1 MMNRYICMHGHFYQ
15 PPREN
20 PWLEEIEMQDSAA
33 PYHDWN
39 ERIAAE
45 CYEPNAASRIL
56 DREKKIIGIVNNY
69 SRMSFDF
76 GPSLM
81 SWIKKKKP
89 EVYEAIVEADR
100 ISAENFGGHGSAIAQ
115 VYNHMIMPL
124 ADRRD
129 KLTQVKWGMRDFRSH
144 FGRLPEG
151 MWLPETAVDT
161 QTLEVLAG
169 EGIRFTILSPHQAG
183 RIRRIGEKDW
193 IDVRGGKINPRM
205 PYLCNL
211 PSGKSINLFFYDGAI
226 SHELSF
232 GMLLNDGKTFAD
244 RLIGGFTGE
253 DIPQLVHTAIDGE
266 TYGHHRRFGDMALAF
281 CLHYVETN
289 RLARLTNHGE
299 YLEKFPPSFEVEILE
314 NSSWSCSH
322 GVERWRDNCGCN
334 TGLHPGWNQSWRAP
348 LRAAMDWLRENITP
362 LYERELSLIFK
373 DPWLARDDY
382 IDVILDRSEKN
393 VERYLDAHVAHSLS
407 PEEKIRAMKL
417 LEMQRAV
424 MLMYTSCGWFF
435 DDISGIETIQILR
448 YAARAMQLAED
459 VGGVKLEPEFLKL
472 LSKAKSNVQE
482 LENGAII
489 YETFVK
495 PVQIDLLDVGVHYAI
510 SSLFYDYPRRAEVYC
525 YMAENLK
532 QGKIEAGRLRLITG
546 QARITSRVVLSG
558 SVVSYAVLH
567 LGDHNLSSGVRE
579 NMGEE
584 AFLKMESEIRAVF
597 ERGDIP
603 GVIRKIDRYFGEKTY
618 TLGDLFRDEQRKVLT
633 EILKP
638 TINEIEDALNQTYEN
653 YYPVMKIMN
662 EMNLPLPE
670 AFSVIGQLILNN
682 RIQSLLDEDRVD
694 IEELRR
700 AVEDIKRFSFTVYKR
715 DIGYTAGRKV
725 TLLMEEL
732 SKNPDDLELIGS
744 ITSIL
749 EVIRSL
755 TVELNLWRAQNLY
768 FNLCERYQTISKLGN
783 GEKRAEEWLR
793 GFARLG
799 EQLSVRCT

>member
-56 DREKKIIGIVNNY
+56 DQEKKIIGIVNNY

-76 GPSLM
+76 GPSLI

-100 ISAENFGGHGSAIAQ
+100 ISAESFGGHGSAIAQ

-124 ADRRD
+124 ADSRD

-169 EGIRFTILSPHQAG
+169 EGIRFTILSPYQAG

-205 PYLCNL
+205 LYLCNL

-232 GMLLNDGKTFAD
+232 GRLLNDGKTFAD
-244 RLIGGFTGE
+244 RLVGGFTGE
-253 DIPQLVHTAIDGE
+253 DVPQLVHTAIDGE

-281 CLHYVETN
+281 CLHYIEAN
-289 RLARLTNHGE
+289 KLARLTNHGE
-299 YLEKFPPSFEVEILE
+299 YLEKFPPSYEVEILE

-322 GVERWRDNCGCN
+322 GVERWRENCGCN
-334 TGLHPGWNQSWRAP
+334 TGLHPGWNQRWRAP
-348 LRAAMDWLRENITP
+348 LRAAMDWLRESITP
-362 LYERELSLIFK
+362 LYERELSLILK

-382 IDVILDRSEKN
+382 IDVILDRSEEN
-393 VERYLDAHVAHSLS
+393 VERYLDTHAAHSLS
-407 PEEKIRAMKL
+407 PEEKTTAMKL
-417 LEMQRAV
+417 LEMQRAA

-448 YAARAMQLAED
+448 YAARAIQLAED
-459 VGGVKLEPEFLKL
+459 VGGVKLEPEFLRL
-472 LSKAKSNVQE
+472 LSKAKSNVQG
-482 LENGAII
+482 LDNGANV
-489 YETFVK
+489 YEKFVK

-532 QGKIEAGRLRLITG
+532 QGKIETGRLKLITG
-546 QARITSRVVLSG
+546 QARISSRVVLSG
-558 SVVSYAVLH
+558 SVISYAVLH

-584 AFLKMESEIRAVF
+584 AFLKMESEIRGFF

-633 EILKP
+633 QILKP
-638 TINEIEDALNQTYEN
+638 TIDEIEDALNQTYEN
-653 YYPVMKIMN
+653 YYPIMKIMN

-682 RIQSLLDEDRVD
+682 RIQSLLEEDRID

-700 AVEDIKRFSFTVYKR
+700 AVEEIKRFSFTVYKR

-725 TLLMEEL
+725 TILMEEL
-732 SKNPDDLELIGS
+732 SKNPDDLELIRT

-768 FNLCERYQTISKLGN
+768 FDLCERYRNISELGN
-783 GEKRAEEWLR
+783 GEKQAKEWLSS
-793 GFARLG
+793 FARLG

>member
-1 MMNRYICMHGHFYQ
+1 MHGHFYQ

-56 DREKKIIGIVNNY
+56 DHEKQIIGIVNNY
-69 SRMSFDF
+69 AKISFDF
-76 GPSLM
+76 GPSLI

-100 ISAENFGGHGSAIAQ
+100 ISAESFGGHGSALAQ

-129 KLTQVKWGMRDFRSH
+129 KLTQIKWGIRDFRSH

-161 QTLEVLAG
+161 QTLEVLG
-169 EGIRFTILSPHQAG
+169 EEGIRFTILSPHQAG
-183 RIRRIGEKDW
+183 RIRRLGEKDW

-205 PYLCNL
+205 PYLFNL

-232 GMLLNDGKTFAD
+232 GRLLSDGKTFAD

-253 DIPQLVHTAIDGE
+253 DVPQLVHTAIDGE

-289 RLARLTNHGE
+289 KLARLTNHGE
-299 YLEKFPPSFEVEILE
+299 YLERFPPSYEVEILE

-322 GVERWRDNCGCN
+322 GVERWRENCGCN
-334 TGLHPGWNQSWRAP
+334 TGLHPGWNQRWRAP
-348 LRAAMDWLRENITP
+348 LRAAIDWLRKSITP
-362 LYERELSLIFK
+362 LYERELSLILK
-373 DPWLARDDY
+373 DPWIARDDY
-382 IDVILDRSEKN
+382 IDVILDRSEEN
-393 VERYLDAHVAHSLS
+393 VNRYLDTHAAHSLS
-407 PEEKIRAMKL
+407 PEEKTKALKL
-417 LEMQRAV
+417 LEMQRAA

-448 YAARAMQLAED
+448 YAARTIQLAED
-459 VGGVKLEPEFLKL
+459 AGGLRLEKEFQRL
-472 LSKAKSNVQE
+472 LSKAKSNVPE
-482 LENGAII
+482 LENGVNV
-489 YETFVK
+489 YEKYVK
-495 PVQIDLLDVGVHYAI
+495 PGQIDLHDVGVHYAI
-510 SSLFYDYPRRAEVYC
+510 SSLFHDYPRKAEIYC

-532 QGKIEAGRLRLITG
+532 QGKIEAGRLKLVTG
-546 QARITSRVVLSG
+546 QVRITSRVVLSG
-558 SVVSYAVLH
+558 SVSSYAVLH
-567 LGDHNLSSGVRE
+567 LGDHNISSGVRE
-579 NMGEE
+579 DIGEKD
-584 AFLKMESEIRAVF
+584 FLKMESEIREVF

-618 TLGDLFRDEQRKVLT
+618 TLSDLFRDEQRKVLT
-633 EILKP
+633 QILRP
-638 TINEIEDALNQTYEN
+638 TINEIENALNQTYEN
-653 YYPVMKIMN
+653 YYPIMKIMN

-670 AFSVIGQLILNN
+670 AFSVIGQLILNT
-682 RIQSLLDEDRVD
+682 RIQSLLEEDR
-694 IEELRR
+694 IELEELKR
-700 AVEDIKRFSFTVYKR
+700 AVEEIKRFSFTIYKR
-715 DIGYTAGRKV
+715 DIGYAATIKI

-732 SKNPDDLELIGS
+732 SANPDDVELIKT

-749 EVIRSL
+749 EVVRSL
-755 TVELNLWRAQNLY
+755 TVELNLWKAQNLY
-768 FNLCERYQTISKLGN
+768 FNLCERYRTISELDK
-783 GEKRAEEWLR
+783 GEKKAEEWLIS
-793 GFARLG
+793 FAGLG
-799 EQLSVRCT
+799 EQLSIRCK